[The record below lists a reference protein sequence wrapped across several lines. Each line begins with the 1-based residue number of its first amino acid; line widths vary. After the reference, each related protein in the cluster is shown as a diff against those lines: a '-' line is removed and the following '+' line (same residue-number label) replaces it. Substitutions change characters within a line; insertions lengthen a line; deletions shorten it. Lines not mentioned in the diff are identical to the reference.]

1 VRITPAGRAQGIA
14 GHACGVPALATEIR
28 TGITACRLCPAMKP
42 YQKLPA
48 NSYGTTHTGYVLVA
62 ESPGLTGGYC
72 GEAAEAVLRAA
83 LAQAGDEEFRSLE
96 DLFFLTHAVRC
107 VPRDPKMKGRVR
119 APRRTECGECRPY
132 LEFEL
137 RALHPRLVIAVGG
150 KAAGAVLGEP
160 VRMDMEHGVRR
171 RIGDIDLLTVL
182 VPSPHNRGALKRQNF
197 TIESYTRWLAGLFGS
212 LIDDLRRTAP
222 VTAAHNRMRGILP
235 SDR

>member
-1 VRITPAGRAQGIA
+1 MA

-28 TGITACRLCPAMKP
+28 SGITACKLCPAMTP

-48 NSYGTTHTGYVLVA
+48 DSYGTTRTGYVMVV

-72 GEAAEAVLRAA
+72 GDAAEEVLRAA
-83 LAQAGDEEFRSLE
+83 LTQAGDEEFRSLE

-107 VPRDPKMKGRVR
+107 VPRDSKMKGRVR
-119 APRRTECGECRPY
+119 AAKRTECAECRPY

-137 RALHPRLVIAVGG
+137 RALHPRLVVAVGG
-150 KAAGAVLGEP
+150 KAAAAVIGEP
-160 VRMDMEHGVRR
+160 VRMDVEHGVRR

-182 VPSPHNRGALKRQNF
+182 VPSPHNRGALKRHNF

-212 LIDDLRRTAP
+212 LIDDVRRTAP
-222 VTAAHNRMRGILP
+222 PASAHNRLRGMLP
-235 SDR
+235 SGR